1 MDKLIS
7 QPAVDLPHSNLDWGL
22 TQYADAYS
30 RQLQLVKKRC
40 DGEIPDTLIH
50 TEHHPVITIGA
61 RIGASKHLLWDE
73 QTLRAR
79 GIEVVKSN
87 RGGDIT
93 YHGPGQLVS
102 YPIIS
107 LNDREKD
114 LHLYLR
120 DLEQVVI
127 NALGK
132 LGLAAMRREGKT
144 GIWLKQRKIAAIGVA
159 VKHWVTYHGF
169 AININNCLD
178 PFEGIIPCGIEDATV
193 TSMKN
198 ELGIEIDLNDV
209 KNSVGIEFWKQ
220 FGNI

>member
-1 MDKLIS
+1 VDKLIS

-22 TQYADAYS
+22 TQYTDAYS

>member
-22 TQYADAYS
+22 TQYTDAYS